1 MLVIGSLLT
10 GEIARS
16 GKQRSI
22 NYQQPVNNRCPQR
35 TGTSSRHHL
44 TAARGVGSGLGVCE
58 IGAADGQGV
67 VVSTAR
73 GTHGVVVTLTAEL
86 AALPTGGMA
95 GTGGGLGVGA
105 VAVGVGDGLLVG
117 TGVAG
122 GGVGRGV
129 VVGVAGDRG
138 PESIRMGRPP
148 LPLVPGGTGPGAE
161 GCGTTPVR

>member
-1 MLVIGSLLT
+1 MLVIGSLLA
-10 GEIARS
+10 GEVARS
-16 GKQRSI
+16 GKQWSI
-22 NYQQPVNNRCPQR
+22 NYQQSVNNRCPQR

-44 TAARGVGSGLGVCE
+44 TASRGVGSGLRVCE
-58 IGAADGQGV
+58 IGSADGQGV

-73 GTHGVVVTLTAEL
+73 GTHGVVTLAADL
-86 AALPTGGMA
+86 AALLTGGMA

-105 VAVGVGDGLLVG
+105 VGVGVDDGLLVG
-117 TGVAG
+117 TDVAG

-129 VVGVAGDRG
+129 VVGAADDRG